1 MKNLLTPLII
11 LTAATWVS
19 AQTDN
24 RKEVLRKKC
33 SSTALKPKKCW
44 HWENLRSTERPLS
57 VNILTTTSEKII

>member
-33 SSTALKPKKCW
+33 SSAAQKPRKCW
-44 HWENLRSTERPLS
+44 HSENLRLTERPLPA
-57 VNILTTTSEKII
+57 NTRTITSEKII